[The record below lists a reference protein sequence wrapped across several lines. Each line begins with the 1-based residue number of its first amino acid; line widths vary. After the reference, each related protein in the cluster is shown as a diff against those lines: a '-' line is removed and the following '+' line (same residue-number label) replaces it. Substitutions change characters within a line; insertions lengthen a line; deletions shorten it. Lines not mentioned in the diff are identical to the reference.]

1 MLPIESCDYITVC
14 FLILMGQ
21 LSVFGHV
28 SPNKAQ
34 ISTDE
39 IVNNTTICFP
49 KTNPLNV
56 FSDGKLRRNMRSFL
70 SEFLPSVT
78 TWFIRILK
86 CYK

>member
-39 IVNNTTICFP
+39 IVNKYMLFTGREVRMG
-49 KTNPLNV
+49 KTVAEVLSTV
-56 FSDGKLRRNMRSFL
+56 FK
-70 SEFLPSVT
+70 
-78 TWFIRILK
+78 
-86 CYK
+86 

>member
-1 MLPIESCDYITVC
+1 MLPIESCDYITVR

-56 FSDGKLRRNMRSFL
+56 FSDGKLRRICVVFFQSFCPRL
-70 SEFLPSVT
+70 GRGLYAF
-78 TWFIRILK
+78 
-86 CYK
+86 

>member
-1 MLPIESCDYITVC
+1 MTVW

-34 ISTDE
+34 ISTGE

-56 FSDGKLRRNMRSFL
+56 FSDGKLRRICAVVFQSLGTLLRL
-70 SEFLPSVT
+70 SITCEL
-78 TWFIRILK
+78 
-86 CYK
+86 